1 MSFLGSV
8 KKFLTPKPKI
18 VVEDL
23 TGGQAAGGQAPP
35 TSGPTLPQADPDTL
49 SVTSRTS
56 RISRAISAITSHASF
71 SPSKVDQISLYAEAY
86 ENATDPAEKQ
96 RFYDNAKRMYEA
108 GLHEAKKRAA
118 HNATLGPTGPTLTVP
133 GQPAAPASTTS
144 PTQPPPTTPPTAA
157 KPESLAGS
165 PLPPPKWSP
174 LVDPSPIAKTTTSK
188 PDYGKPGSNL
198 ATIQEAKPPCSLCKG
213 DHWLFQCPEFRAL
226 GVPEKYQHIRDS
238 KSCIHCLNP
247 GHILRNCTWTPERT
261 CGVDNCKDKHHR
273 QLHNKAGNRTYLTI
287 DVFLAQDKAERI
299 ALALEKIEESKTTC
313 ITQTPYQ
320 TNFTL
325 ESGDYCAI
333 RTATVMITCGNKTKR
348 VVVAMDPCSNSTN
361 IDAEFAEEMGLKVVQ
376 TGIEREIGFIE
387 GSATIRSNIVSFLL
401 SPLNSLEQFPVE
413 AFTIKNLV
421 SGTPVVD

>member
-96 RFYDNAKRMYEA
+96 RFYENAKRMYEA

-133 GQPAAPASTTS
+133 GQPAAPTSTTS
-144 PTQPPPTTPPTAA
+144 QTLPPPATPPTASA

-165 PLPPPKWSP
+165 PLPPPNWSP
-174 LVDPSPIAKTTTSK
+174 LSDLPPIEKTNTSS
-188 PDYGKPGSNL
+188 D
-198 ATIQEAKPPCSLCKG
+198 
-213 DHWLFQCPEFRAL
+213 
-226 GVPEKYQHIRDS
+226 
-238 KSCIHCLNP
+238 
-247 GHILRNCTWTPERT
+247 ER
-261 CGVDNCKDKHHR
+261 
-273 QLHNKAGNRTYLTI
+273 Y
-287 DVFLAQDKAERI
+287 
-299 ALALEKIEESKTTC
+299 IEESDR
-313 ITQTPYQ
+313 Q
-320 TNFTL
+320 
-325 ESGDYCAI
+325 
-333 RTATVMITCGNKTKR
+333 
-348 VVVAMDPCSNSTN
+348 
-361 IDAEFAEEMGLKVVQ
+361 FAELQRSLILQICLLVPFLDTLSLFWSQ
-376 TGIEREIGFIE
+376 T
-387 GSATIRSNIVSFLL
+387 
-401 SPLNSLEQFPVE
+401 
-413 AFTIKNLV
+413 
-421 SGTPVVD
+421 